1 MNYHSF
7 RGARFVRRL
16 LPFALPFLL
25 VLLATPARA
34 DVSLRYTL
42 HDAKGQLDAE
52 PLVLVKP
59 GLALLREKPEKK
71 KRELLYQQA
80 NRAFIIIDH
89 KHRRVTTV
97 NEQSV
102 VNLVDQAQQMFGMMK
117 GVSEQLALLPPEQR
131 AKVENLLGGIPA
143 APKSSSKSAPVIQ
156 KLAPAGQRSIAGLP
170 CRQYRATG
178 PGGPKAELCLA
189 SAGEARVT
197 AADAATLRDMQALAL
212 KLAREA
218 APVADKLDMN
228 VPTLGN
234 VKLDGILLA
243 LRDMSGANGFD
254 LNLAELKTEPIDEL
268 LLRLPQDYQPRQLSI
283 FGH

>member
-1 MNYHSF
+1 VNHHPSC
-7 RGARFVRRL
+7 GARFARRL
-16 LPFALPFLL
+16 LPVALPFLL
-25 VLLATPARA
+25 VLLANPARA
-34 DVSLRYTL
+34 DVSLRFTL
-42 HDAKGQLDAE
+42 HDAKGELDAE

-59 GLALLREKPEKK
+59 GVALLREKPEKK

-80 NRAFIIIDH
+80 SRAFTIIDH

-102 VNLVDQAQQMFGMMK
+102 INLVDQAQQMLGMMK

-131 AKVENLLGGIPA
+131 AKVENLLGGIPTA
-143 APKSSSKSAPVIQ
+143 KSSAKSAPAIQ
-156 KLAPAGQRSIAGLP
+156 KLAPAGQRNIAGLP
-170 CRQYRATG
+170 CRRYQATG

-189 SAGEARVT
+189 SAGDARVN
-197 AADAATLRDMQALAL
+197 AEDAATLRDMQALAL
-212 KLAREA
+212 KLGREA
-218 APVADKLDMN
+218 APVADKLDLN

-243 LRDMSGANGFD
+243 LRDLSGADGFD
-254 LNLAELKTEPIDEL
+254 LNLAELKTDPVDGQ
-268 LLRLPQDYQPRQLSI
+268 LLRLPEDYQPRQLSI